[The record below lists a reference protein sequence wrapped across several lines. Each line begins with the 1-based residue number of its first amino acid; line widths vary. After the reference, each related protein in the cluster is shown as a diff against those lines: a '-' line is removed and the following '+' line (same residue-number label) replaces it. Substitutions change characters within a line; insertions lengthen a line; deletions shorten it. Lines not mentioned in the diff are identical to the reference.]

1 MAQRILHILSGGA
14 AQGLV
19 HRLQPGF
26 EATHGCRLECA
37 FGAVGLM
44 KDKLLSGAPCDL
56 LILTH
61 ALIAELA
68 GQGHA
73 VGPSARPL
81 GLVKTGVAV
90 KTGAPALDVASPE
103 ALRQAL
109 EQAGG
114 VYFPDPTKAT
124 AGIHF
129 MKVLTGLG
137 VADKLAS
144 RLRTFPNGA
153 AAMAALAGATEP
165 GAVGCTQV
173 TEILFTPGVTLSG
186 LLPRPYE
193 LATTYTAGVT
203 ARAAEPALAAELIAA
218 LTAAEAAATRRE
230 CGFED

>member
-153 AAMAALAGATEP
+153 TAMAALAGAGRRRLHAGDGDPVHAGRDAE
-165 GAVGCTQV
+165 
-173 TEILFTPGVTLSG
+173 
-186 LLPRPYE
+186 RP
-193 LATTYTAGVT
+193 
-203 ARAAEPALAAELIAA
+203 AAAA
-218 LTAAEAAATRRE
+218 LRAGDHLHGRCHGARRRAGAGRRTDRGAD
-230 CGFED
+230 CR